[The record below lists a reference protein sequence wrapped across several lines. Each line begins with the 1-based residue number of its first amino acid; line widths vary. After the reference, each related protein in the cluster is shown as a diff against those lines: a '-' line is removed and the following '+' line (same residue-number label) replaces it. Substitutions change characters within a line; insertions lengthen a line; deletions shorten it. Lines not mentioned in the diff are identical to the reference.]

1 MTPILCLDPFFD
13 SFDPERVIMII
24 CNDSVDDLFFHT
36 MLLILHLRPHDFQCI
51 KALVLEVKS
60 EPNCR
65 EVSPTHFLEN
75 DVPVVQDLPKLCV
88 MIILLVSLTRYALSD
103 SHPLCSLSGLP
114 SAHLRNHHLYHLHA
128 YPSFFLLF

>member
-1 MTPILCLDPFFD
+1 
-13 SFDPERVIMII
+13 
-24 CNDSVDDLFFHT
+24 
-36 MLLILHLRPHDFQCI
+36 LRPHDFQCI

-114 SAHLRNHHLYHLHA
+114 SAHLRNHHLYRLHA
-128 YPSFFLLF
+128 YPSFFLLFWCSVSYVDSIYNGLVSLAKYLSSLALAPF